1 MRILLFL
8 LLLNA
13 IGFSANAQHFNLNKL
28 SISDNGRFLVVNDG
42 NKTPFFWLGDT
53 CWQLFRLDRNDLDI
67 YLETRAKQGFNV
79 IQGPVLLSLD
89 RDGNPYP
96 NGDGYFPLQNM
107 HDLNSLNSKYLE
119 YYDYLLT
126 KADSLGLYVCI
137 LPFWAQALN
146 NYSINDLLAYGEKLG
161 KYFGKY
167 PNLIWCVGGEA
178 AGESLPEN
186 VDALARG
193 LKSGSQ
199 NNQLLCVHPSGFRSS
214 SSGEYWVS
222 ETKKGNYNF
231 QSSTWLDFNM
241 IQSGHKFNAPNYQLI
256 DIDYRLAP
264 IKPTFESEYFYED
277 HAEWEH
283 RNDPNPPRANA
294 TDVRKGAYWSVFA
307 GGFGYTY
314 GHHAVWQ
321 IYKPG
326 VSASNSTP
334 TVDWKTA
341 LNAEG
346 ATQMQHIKTLM
357 LSFPYLNRIPD
368 QSLLLSHSDTTVAGV
383 VRVTRNGTMY
393 KNDAS
398 YILAYIPSYQ
408 AVTISTKV
416 IAAKKLNIS
425 WFNTRNGKKLP
436 IKFEVKNTNTL
447 NLQSPDDK
455 MDYVLIIEDA
465 KVK

>member
-1 MRILLFL
+1 LRQYSINF
-8 LLLNA
+8 
-13 IGFSANAQHFNLNKL
+13 IIFNLNKL

-53 CWQLFRLDRNDLDI
+53 GWQLFRLDRNDLDI

-264 IKPTFESEYFYED
+264 MKPTFESEYFYED

-307 GGFGYTY
+307 GGFGYR
-314 GHHAVWQ
+314 
-321 IYKPG
+321 
-326 VSASNSTP
+326 SSTP
-334 TVDWKTA
+334 RTLTVGTWVTKQYIDFRDITAAGASAPWSGTSFGDCGGNSNITFPAPKTVYWNLA
-341 LNAEG
+341 G
-346 ATQMQHIKTLM
+346 ANNSSANGWAATSGGSPATSNYPLAQ
-357 LSFPYLNRIPD
+357 
-368 QSLLLSHSDTTVAGV
+368 DTAVIDNSSAGSSIDMV
-383 VRVTRNGTMY
+383 GNIG
-393 KNDAS
+393 S
-398 YILAYIPSYQ
+398 
-408 AVTISTKV
+408 IST
-416 IAAKKLNIS
+416 S
-425 WFNTRNGKKLP
+425 SRTSRG
-436 IKFEVKNTNTL
+436 
-447 NLQSPDDK
+447 
-455 MDYVLIIEDA
+455 
-465 KVK
+465 